1 MGRKKRP
8 AASLTT
14 GPPPGVAQQPYG
26 SYYPPQQPHS
36 SHNLPP
42 PLPPGPPSTSSNNNN
57 NNNNKK
63 QKTNESYPVKKYRP
77 SSSSYKAIEAFQRYT
92 KTHRMT
98 DASFTLIS
106 PPNRGATPS
115 CPIVFSIIINGQSL
129 SWGRGKNKDVAIDN
143 ACKAAFAL
151 VAAHGYDYELNDDC
165 LTTEPMEVL
174 NTALPPPPPPP
185 PMIGK
190 FRFNVVYKYVKK

>member
-36 SHNLPP
+36 AHNLPP

-185 PMIGK
+185 PMMGK